1 MTSEVIAATI
11 AAIVAVISAIVTVY
25 GQMRTA
31 RLQDDLTRQ
40 REERSR
46 EAQSQA
52 LVARYRD
59 PLLRSAFDL
68 QSRIYNVAAKSIL
81 TLYRADPPQTQ
92 RYIVENTLYV
102 IAEYL
107 GWVEIMRRDVQFLDL
122 GSVDRSRRLN
132 ALLDA
137 ITRTFFATHYPVSF
151 RLFRGQQRAIGEL
164 MMLPRRQEGQAAQYE
179 CMGYAAF
186 SRRLHDDASFA
197 EWFEGLRQDIGRLI
211 DDRDRHVPRLIGLQ
225 HALIDLIDFLDPDQ
239 VRIPPHDRQKLPA
252 PASAPAQP
260 AAAATDVLKL
270 P

>member
-1 MTSEVIAATI
+1 MSSEVV
-11 AAIVAVISAIVTVY
+11 AAICAAVVAVISATVTVY
-25 GQMRTA
+25 GQIRIA
-31 RLQDDLTRQ
+31 RLQDELTRQ

-68 QSRIYNVAAKSIL
+68 QSRIYNIAAQSIL
-81 TLYRADPPQTQ
+81 TIYRTDPPQTQ

-102 IAEYL
+102 ITEFL

-122 GSVDRSRRLN
+122 GSVERSRRLN
-132 ALLDA
+132 TLLDA
-137 ITRTFFATHYPVSF
+137 ITRTFFATQYPVSF

-164 MMLPRRQEGQAAQYE
+164 MIVPRRQNGQEVQDE

-186 SRRLHDDASFA
+186 ARRLQDDPRFA

-211 DDRDRHVPRLIGLQ
+211 DDRDRHVARLIALQ
-225 HALIDLIDFLDPDQ
+225 HAQIDLIDFLDPDQ
-239 VRIPPHDRQKLPA
+239 VRIPPHDRQKLPLQQA
-252 PASAPAQP
+252 TP
-260 AAAATDVLKL
+260 AAPDTARPHT